1 MPVPNP
7 PLKPRHRADEVVG
20 KCRPR
25 SFAAKALAERP
36 RLGIGRAARRPGPFC
51 ENRFL
56 DGHYPVEVG
65 HQTAIGYARHISSVD
80 EEGLSCLTQPRLIDL
95 DQRGDLDEGPP
106 AAGTDDVA
114 GLGEHNH
121 AQYRRVDTGD

>member
-20 KCRPR
+20 N
-25 SFAAKALAERP
+25 A
-36 RLGIGRAARRPGPFC
+36 GRARLRLRHSPNARASASVEQPGHPGPFC

-80 EEGLSCLTQPRLIDL
+80 EEGFSCLTQPRLIDL